1 MKPPGPKRIGQISC
15 SHKFRSSNLDK
26 QLTTKTRNLTK
37 HLKVLWTILKSRK
50 PLYLVFLDVTK
61 AYDKAWLDGILYN
74 LYNRGVTGPTWNMI
88 RKLNLN
94 LKAEIKTNH
103 GLTRPIQ
110 IRDSIRQ
117 GGVLSVLL
125 YAAIMDEISTET
137 MKENLGIQIKNQ
149 NTKVGCMLWMD
160 DVVLISDNREEMQE
174 LLNKTNEVAN
184 MYHLEFG
191 KEKSKDDLQ
200 YN

>member
-1 MKPPGPKRIGQISC
+1 M
-15 SHKFRSSNLDK
+15 
-26 QLTTKTRNLTK
+26 
-37 HLKVLWTILKSRK
+37 
-50 PLYLVFLDVTK
+50 FLDVTK

-88 RKLNLN
+88 RKFNLN

-191 KEKSKDDLQ
+191 KEKSKVMTFNTTDTQTLQ
-200 YN
+200 LGDMELEKTDKYKYLGETISSKANLCEQLGEAKKKS